1 MLDQRSMF
9 HAPFFEGNL
18 EQSTVNKTGRRV
30 IVTGETYT
38 LLSLNGE
45 KAQTIRTEHCEQT

>member
-1 MLDQRSMF
+1 MLDQSSMF

-18 EQSTVNKTGRRV
+18 EQSKVNKTGRRV